1 MKERLIDRLSKDQI
15 EAILDSLPIE
25 FIFVDE
31 KDCLQYYNKENKRP
45 REDQDKILGNDIR
58 SCHKPESLPRL
69 DEMLNGFKDGKTD
82 EDEFWVDGLGVKLLN
97 RFLAVRDPSGKYMG
111 CVEYLLN
118 FTKLE
123 KLAEEKKDAYRFVP
137 ELDEAKK
144 DEGDGK

>member
-1 MKERLIDRLSKDQI
+1 MKARLIDRLNKDQI
-15 EAILDSLPIE
+15 EAILDSLPLE

-31 KDCLQYYNKENKRP
+31 NDCLQYYNKGNKRS

-58 SCHKPESLPRL
+58 SCHKPESLPKL
-69 DEMLNGFKDGKTD
+69 DEMLNGFKDGKKD

-97 RFLAVRDPSGKYMG
+97 RFLAVRDSSGKYMG

-123 KLAEEKKDAYRFVP
+123 KLAEEKKDAHRFVP
-137 ELDEAKK
+137 EQDTSEK
-144 DEGDGK
+144 DDSVGK